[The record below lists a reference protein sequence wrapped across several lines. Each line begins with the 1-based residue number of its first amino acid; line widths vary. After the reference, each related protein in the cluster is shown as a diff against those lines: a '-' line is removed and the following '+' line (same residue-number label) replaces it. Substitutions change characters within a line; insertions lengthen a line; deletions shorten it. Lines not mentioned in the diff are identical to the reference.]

1 MILSDQLLQPVIL
14 FRLGL
19 DIAQGAVDR
28 VGLPD
33 LEDVIVFPARGR
45 IVGCDVLPVQAFV
58 SG

>member
-1 MILSDQLLQPVIL
+1 MRYFQPIL

-45 IVGCDVLPVQAFV
+45 IVGLEVLPVSLHLLWF
-58 SG
+58 